1 MESGMTRFKLIAE
14 LERDIRNQVVIDLMK
29 RLSRMQRMKVFLI
42 RNRLFLFFLVLA
54 AVWTFACVMSILFV
68 NWP

>member
-1 MESGMTRFKLIAE
+1 MTRFKLIAE

-42 RNRLFLFFLVLA
+42 RNRLLLFFLVLA

>member
-1 MESGMTRFKLIAE
+1 MSHFKLIAE
-14 LERDIRNQVVIDLMK
+14 LERDIRNQIVIERMK
-29 RLSRMQRMKVFLI
+29 RLSRMQRMQVFLI
-42 RNRLFLFFLVLA
+42 RNRLLLFFLILA

>member
-42 RNRLFLFFLVLA
+42 RNRLLLFFLVLA

>member
-1 MESGMTRFKLIAE
+1 MTHFKLIAE
-14 LERDIRNQVVIDLMK
+14 LERDIRNQVVIDRMK
-29 RLSRMQRMKVFLI
+29 RLNRPQRAQVFLI
-42 RNRLFLFFLVLA
+42 RNRLPAIFLVLA

>member
-1 MESGMTRFKLIAE
+1 MTHFKLIAE
-14 LERDIRNQVVIDLMK
+14 LERDIRNQVVIDRMK

-42 RNRLFLFFLVLA
+42 RNRLPLFFLVLA